1 MQTKENEI
9 SRRQKLSVLVTHVG
23 KEEMNSKKGGV
34 QISDGLMDEVAFKLD
49 P

>member
-9 SRRQKLSVLVTHVG
+9 SRRQKLSVSVTRVG
-23 KEEMNSKKGGV
+23 KEEMDSKKGGV
-34 QISDGLMDEVAFKLD
+34 QISDGLMDDVAFKLD